1 MSTDVKVPAS
11 GESVTSA
18 NVARWH
24 KANGDM
30 VRKGEILVTLETDK
44 VSNELEAASDGV
56 LEILV
61 GEGEEVPIGALIAR
75 IGGTA
80 STPATPASAAAAIE
94 APAAPTPTSA
104 ATPSPAASGSGA
116 NVEIRVPASGESVTS
131 ANVASWR
138 KKDGDTVNQGEVL
151 VVLETDKV
159 SNELEASASGTLKIL
174 IPEGEEVGIGTLIAT
189 IDTAQ
194 AAAPSSAAPAPAAS
208 SPAPAVQSV
217 APSASAPAAK
227 VTGPAIVAPNKP
239 AITLP
244 SAPATRETPSAV
256 TEGRTTRRK
265 MSMLRRKIATHLVN
279 AQQTAAILTTF
290 NEVDMSAIMDMRK
303 SLQDQFVKKHGV
315 KLGFMSFFVKAVAQ
329 ALKDVPSINGRIE
342 GNDIIENHFYDIG
355 VAIGTEKGLVVP
367 VIRDADQ
374 KSFAQIERDILDYA
388 NKARDGKITIED
400 LQGGVFSISNG
411 GTYGSL
417 LSTPILNP
425 PQSGILGMHT
435 IQQRPVAINNQ
446 VVIRPMMYLALS
458 YDHRLVDGKEA
469 VTFLIRIKDSLESPA
484 RLMLEM

>member
-30 VRKGEILVTLETDK
+30 VHKGDILVTLETDK
-44 VSNELEAASDGV
+44 VSNELEAAADGV

-75 IGGTA
+75 IGGSGSTSA
-80 STPATPASAAAAIE
+80 PATSAAPADPTPAPAAAA
-94 APAAPTPTSA
+94 APAAST
-104 ATPSPAASGSGA
+104 SGA

-138 KKDGDTVNQGEVL
+138 KKDGDAVSKGEVL

-159 SNELEASASGTLKIL
+159 SNELEAPASGTLKIL

-189 IDTAQ
+189 IDTAHST
-194 AAAPSSAAPAPAAS
+194 ATPTPAP
-208 SPAPAVQSV
+208 SPAPAVQAV
-217 APSASAPAAK
+217 APAAPSPAPK
-227 VTGPAIVAPNKP
+227 AAEPAIAAPSKP

-244 SAPATRETPSAV
+244 AAPAAREVPSAV

-290 NEVDMSAIMDMRK
+290 NEVDMSAIMDLRK

-388 NKARDGKITIED
+388 TKARDGKITIED

-484 RLMLEM
+484 RLLLEM

>member
-1 MSTDVKVPAS
+1 MTTDVKVPAS

-24 KANGDM
+24 KKNGDS
-30 VRKGEILVTLETDK
+30 VRKGEALATLETDK
-44 VSNELEAASDGV
+44 VSNELEAASDGT

-61 GEGEEVPIGALIAR
+61 GEGEEVAIGTIIAR
-75 IGGTA
+75 ISGNGQT
-80 STPATPASAAAAIE
+80 SAAAPPPVTA
-94 APAAPTPTSA
+94 APPAAAPVA
-104 ATPSPAASGSGA
+104 AGEI
-116 NVEIRVPASGESVTS
+116 VEIKVPASGESVTS

-138 KKDGDTVNQGEVL
+138 KKDGDSVTAGEVL

-159 SNELEASASGTLKIL
+159 SNELEAPTGGRLKIL
-174 IPEGEEVGIGTLIAT
+174 VPEGEEVAIGTVIALVE
-189 IDTAQ
+189 
-194 AAAPSSAAPAPAAS
+194 SSAGLQSVPAPVAATPAPATVAVPKAPVSTPAPVVSTPAPAAP
-208 SPAPAVQSV
+208 PAAKPDFTV
-217 APSASAPAAK
+217 APSTA
-227 VTGPAIVAPNKP
+227 GR
-239 AITLP
+239 P
-244 SAPATRETPSAV
+244 SNETV
-256 TEGRTTRRK
+256 FDGRTTRRK
-265 MSMLRRKIATHLVN
+265 MSMLRRKIATQLVN

-290 NEVDMSAIMDMRK
+290 NEVDMSAVMNLRK
-303 SLQDQFVKKHGV
+303 DVQDEFMKKHGV
-315 KLGFMSFFVKAVAQ
+315 KLGFMSFFVKAVTL
-329 ALKDVPSINGRIE
+329 ALKDIPSINGRID
-342 GNDIIENHFYDIG
+342 GTDIIENHFYDIG

-367 VIRDADQ
+367 VIRDCDK
-374 KSFAQIERDILDYA
+374 KSFAQIEKDILDYA
-388 NKARDGKITIED
+388 TKAREGRITIDD

-435 IQQRPVAINNQ
+435 IQQRPVAVNGQ

-469 VTFLIRIKDSLESPA
+469 VTFLIRIKDCLENPA